1 MQVLVLPEGAVLL
14 GTSPTAPFE
23 VWSYGSNILALQ
35 GHCEFDCAT
44 ALAKIHTPLSAS
56 G

>member
-1 MQVLVLPEGAVLL
+1 MQVLALPKGAVLL
-14 GTSPTAPFE
+14 GTSLTAPFE
-23 VWSYGSNILALQ
+23 VWSFGPNILALQ

-44 ALAKIHTPLSAS
+44 ALKKIHAPLTAS